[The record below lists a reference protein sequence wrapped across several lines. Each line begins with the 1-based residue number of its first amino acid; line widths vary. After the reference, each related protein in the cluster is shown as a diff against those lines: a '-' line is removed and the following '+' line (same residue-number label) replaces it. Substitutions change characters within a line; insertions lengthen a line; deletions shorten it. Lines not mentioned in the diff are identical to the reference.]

1 MVRICM
7 VLAILW
13 VGAAWPALAQE
24 QRVLLLESMDVPAV
38 RAHGQWFGKSLQ
50 ALAAADGLPC
60 HLETLQAQGDWARA
74 EELLQGALAAGRPA
88 VVVANATLA
97 AKTADRLLKGTGIP
111 LVFMTVSDPVGA
123 GLIDALGVAGGRN
136 VTGIV
141 HTIHRDTRINLLMRL
156 VGEAVPRRPVRIGFV
171 HSTYPSDVGDL
182 RELRAAA
189 QGRED
194 VVFVPFQVEYRTVSE
209 ALPAMLD
216 DVRNG
221 VRQLEAQVDFWW
233 EPSGPL
239 GESNEYT
246 QLLLAHSQHPIAMG
260 LKAKSVAMGALMHL
274 SPNEQSTGHDA
285 AMLALAI
292 LKGADAGRIAARP
305 PEKFDLG
312 INLTAALKAGLVVP
326 PDLLALAGANVY
338 R

>member
-1 MVRICM
+1 M
-7 VLAILW
+7 
-13 VGAAWPALAQE
+13 AQA
-24 QRVLLLESMDVPAV
+24 QRVVLLESMDVPAV
-38 RAHGQWFGKSLQ
+38 RAHGRWFGKYMQ
-50 ALAAADGLPC
+50 ELAAADRLPC
-60 HLETLQAQGDWARA
+60 HLETLEAQGDWVRA
-74 EELLQGALAAGRPA
+74 EQLLQGALDAGRPA

-97 AKTADRLLKGTGIP
+97 AKVADRLLKGTGIP

-123 GLIDALGVAGGRN
+123 GLIDAIGVAGGRN

-156 VGEAVPRRPVRIGFV
+156 VGEGGAHRPVRLGFV
-171 HSTYPSDVGDL
+171 HSNYPSDVGDL
-182 RELRAAA
+182 RELRAAT

-194 VVFVPFQVEYRTVSE
+194 IVFIPFQVEYRTVSQ
-209 ALPAMLD
+209 AMPAMLD
-216 DVRNG
+216 EVRSG
-221 VRQLEAQVDFWW
+221 VRQLEGQVDYWW

-239 GESNEYT
+239 GESTEYT
-246 QLLLAHSQHPIAMG
+246 RLLLEHSQHPIAMG

-274 SPNEQSTGHDA
+274 SPNEPSTGHDA
-285 AMLALAI
+285 AMLVMAI
-292 LKGADAGRIAARP
+292 LKGAVAGQIPARP

-312 INLTAALKAGLVVP
+312 INLTAALEAGLVVP